1 MNLLISFRS
10 ELLKTKRTASYYL
23 TLVAA
28 AFIPFIL
35 LLNICISGVSQDLG
49 KDPLN
54 SIFGAGFQMTGFA
67 IFPMFVILI
76 GTLLPQIEYKNNTWK
91 QVLASPQTKA
101 NVFMAKFLN
110 IHLLILVFLVANH
123 LFTFLVAVA
132 AHFLAPALHVL
143 DQPLDVYA
151 LLTRSVNAYITLL
164 AVSSIQFWMGL
175 RFKNFIVP
183 VGIGLA
189 CWFAGS
195 LLVLEAHSPLANYFP
210 YSFHV
215 FSNFR
220 EYKSQLP
227 TILWTSLGYAVLF
240 LVVGFIDFRR
250 RRMSA

>member
-1 MNLLISFRS
+1 MNIFISFRS
-10 ELLKTKRTASYYL
+10 EILKTKCTASYYL

-28 AFIPFIL
+28 GFIPFIF
-35 LLNICISGVSQDLG
+35 LLNICISGMPQDLI

-54 SIFGAGFQMTGFA
+54 AIFREGFQITGFA

-76 GTLLPQIEYKNNTWK
+76 GTLLPQIEYRNNTWK

-110 IHLLILVFLVANH
+110 IHLLILVFLLANH
-123 LFTFLVAVA
+123 LFTFLVAVV
-132 AHFLAPALHVL
+132 AHLIAPALHVL
-143 DQPLDVYA
+143 DQPLDGYA
-151 LLTRSVNAYITLL
+151 LLIRSVNAYITLL

-195 LLVLEAHSPLANYFP
+195 LIVLESHSPYAKYFP
-210 YSFHV
+210 YSFHI
-215 FSNFR
+215 FSNFP
-220 EYKSQLP
+220 EYKSQL
-227 TILWTSLGYAVLF
+227 TKIEWTSLGYAILF
-240 LVVGFIDFRR
+240 LVIGFIDFRR

>member
-1 MNLLISFRS
+1 MNLLVSFHS
-10 ELLKTKRTASYYL
+10 EILKTKRTASYYL

-91 QVLASPQTKA
+91 QVLASPQTKL
-101 NVFMAKFLN
+101 NVFIAKFLN

-123 LFTFLVAVA
+123 LFTFLVAVV
-132 AHFLAPALHVL
+132 AHFVAPALHVL
-143 DQPLDVYA
+143 DQPLDGYSLFIRGLNVY
-151 LLTRSVNAYITLL
+151 VTLL

-195 LLVLEAHSPLANYFP
+195 LLVLEAHSPYGKYFP

-220 EYKSQLP
+220 EYKSQVP

-240 LVVGFIDFRR
+240 LKVGFIDFRR
-250 RRMSA
+250 RRISA

>member
-10 ELLKTKRTASYYL
+10 EILKTKRTASYYL
-23 TLVAA
+23 MLVAA
-28 AFIPFIL
+28 GFIPFIF
-35 LLNICISGVSQDLG
+35 LLNICISGMPADLS

-54 SIFGAGFQMTGFA
+54 AMFKAGFQMTGFA

-76 GTLLPQIEYKNNTWK
+76 GTLLPQIEYRNNTWK
-91 QVLASPQTKA
+91 QVLASPQTKL

-110 IHLLILVFLVANH
+110 IHMLIMVFLVANH
-123 LFTFLVAVA
+123 LFIFLVAIV
-132 AHFLAPALHVL
+132 AHFIAPALHVL
-143 DQPLDVYA
+143 DQPLDGYT
-151 LLTRSVNAYITLL
+151 LLAKSVNAYITLL

-195 LLVLEAHSPLANYFP
+195 LMVLESHSSYANYFP

-215 FSNFR
+215 FSNFP
-220 EYKSQLP
+220 EYKSQL
-227 TILWTSLGYAVLF
+227 TAIQWTSPGYAVLF
-240 LVVGFIDFRR
+240 LIIGFLDFRR